1 MITAVS
7 VETKQQGITIIA
19 EARMLTI
26 DGRDGII
33 RVGLRFGF
41 AEST

>member
-1 MITAVS
+1 MITVVS
-7 VETKQQGITIIA
+7 VETKQQGITIIMGV
-19 EARMLTI
+19 RMLTI
-26 DGRDGII
+26 DERAGLI

>member
-7 VETKQQGITIIA
+7 VETKQPGITIIA
-19 EARMLTI
+19 EVRMLII
-26 DGRDGII
+26 DERAGLI